1 MLFDLLYFLF
11 SDFVKLEKNL
21 SLEER
26 LLLVKNLLIEKVL
39 FIEKILFIGKIISL
53 EKNLLV
59 EKFYFKKKSNIRET
73 YSKKIRKRKNYTNN
87 TIKDIDIAP

>member
-1 MLFDLLYFLF
+1 M
-11 SDFVKLEKNL
+11 
-21 SLEER
+21 EER

-87 TIKDIDIAP
+87 TIKDIDKAP